1 MEANRAWLKDWLMAG
16 AGSEEEVR
24 HPTYPWWK
32 VMCLTGVDYFS
43 TLGYQP
49 GIAFLAAGALSP
61 IATLVLVM
69 LTLLGALPVYH
80 WVAKESPHGEGS
92 ISMLEDLLP
101 RWRGKLFVL
110 VQLGFGATSFII
122 TITLSAADA
131 TAHIVE
137 NPLAPELFEHHRV
150 LITLALVA
158 FLGALFLKG
167 FREVIG
173 LAVFLVLVYLGVNLV
188 VIARGMMEIALH
200 PTYWAAWKE
209 ALWAIPEAQGSPWLM
224 VGISL
229 FLFPKLAL
237 GLSGFETGVLVIPQ
251 VEGEPGDDPV
261 RPQGR
266 IRAGQKLLLGAAL
279 IMSVML
285 LLSSVVTTFLI
296 APEKFAPGGEANG
309 RALAYLA
316 HHFYGDL
323 FGTVYDLSTIAIL
336 WFAGSSALAGLLNLV
351 PRYLPRYGMAPD
363 WARATRPLVVVFS
376 LIAFLVTILFD
387 ADVDAQGGAY
397 ATGVLVLMSSASL
410 AVMLAVW
417 EKRLLRY
424 PFLLITLAFAY
435 TTLVN
440 LVERPEGIKI
450 ASFFIGGI
458 ILTSLIS
465 RSVRSTELRIEGV
478 ELNETAKAI
487 LDGVSEGTIRIIASR
502 PDRGDQDEYRLKEK
516 KERWNNHIPN
526 EDPIIFLEVRLG
538 DVSEFSGRLRVRGV
552 QIGQHR
558 VLRTTSPS
566 IPNAIAAFLLHVRDV
581 TGQIPHAYF
590 GWTEGN
596 PVTYV
601 LRFIFLGEGDTAP
614 MTREVLRQAEPE
626 PTRRPAVH
634 VGG

>member
-1 MEANRAWLKDWLMAG
+1 
-16 AGSEEEVR
+16 
-24 HPTYPWWK
+24 
-32 VMCLTGVDYFS
+32 
-43 TLGYQP
+43 
-49 GIAFLAAGALSP
+49 
-61 IATLVLVM
+61 
-69 LTLLGALPVYH
+69 
-80 WVAKESPHGEGS
+80 
-92 ISMLEDLLP
+92 
-101 RWRGKLFVL
+101 
-110 VQLGFGATSFII
+110 
-122 TITLSAADA
+122 
-131 TAHIVE
+131 
-137 NPLAPELFEHHRV
+137 
-150 LITLALVA
+150 
-158 FLGALFLKG
+158 
-167 FREVIG
+167 
-173 LAVFLVLVYLGVNLV
+173 
-188 VIARGMMEIALH
+188 VIARGITEIALH

-251 VEGEPGDDPV
+251 VEGAPGDDPV
-261 RPQGR
+261 RPRGR

-538 DVSEFSGRLRVRGV
+538 DVSEFSGSLRVRGV

>member
-1 MEANRAWLKDWLMAG
+1 
-16 AGSEEEVR
+16 
-24 HPTYPWWK
+24 
-32 VMCLTGVDYFS
+32 
-43 TLGYQP
+43 
-49 GIAFLAAGALSP
+49 
-61 IATLVLVM
+61 
-69 LTLLGALPVYH
+69 
-80 WVAKESPHGEGS
+80 
-92 ISMLEDLLP
+92 
-101 RWRGKLFVL
+101 
-110 VQLGFGATSFII
+110 
-122 TITLSAADA
+122 
-131 TAHIVE
+131 
-137 NPLAPELFEHHRV
+137 
-150 LITLALVA
+150 
-158 FLGALFLKG
+158 
-167 FREVIG
+167 
-173 LAVFLVLVYLGVNLV
+173 
-188 VIARGMMEIALH
+188 
-200 PTYWAAWKE
+200 
-209 ALWAIPEAQGSPWLM
+209 
-224 VGISL
+224 
-229 FLFPKLAL
+229 
-237 GLSGFETGVLVIPQ
+237 
-251 VEGEPGDDPV
+251 
-261 RPQGR
+261 
-266 IRAGQKLLLGAAL
+266 
-279 IMSVML
+279 MSVML